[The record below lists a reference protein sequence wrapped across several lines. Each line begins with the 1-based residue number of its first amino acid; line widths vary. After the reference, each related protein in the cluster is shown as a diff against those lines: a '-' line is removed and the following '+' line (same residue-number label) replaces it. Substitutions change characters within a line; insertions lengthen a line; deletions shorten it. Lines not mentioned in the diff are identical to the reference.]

1 MGRKPLDVHIRLERQ
16 EEKILQL
23 TKELEEAKDEYQKLL
38 EEQVEADKKKLI
50 EAFRKSKRSL
60 DEILEYMEGKADI

>member
-1 MGRKPLDVHIRLERQ
+1 MGRKPLDVHIRFERQ

-38 EEQVEADKKKLI
+38 EEQEEADKKKLI

-60 DEILEYMEGKADI
+60 DEILEYMKGKADI

>member
-38 EEQVEADKKKLI
+38 EEQEEADKKKLI
-50 EAFRKSKRSL
+50 LSSREKVL
-60 DEILEYMEGKADI
+60 LHCL

>member
-1 MGRKPLDVHIRLERQ
+1 MGRKPLDVHIRLKRQ

-38 EEQVEADKKKLI
+38 EEQEEADKKKLI

-60 DEILEYMEGKADI
+60 DQCH

>member
-38 EEQVEADKKKLI
+38 EEQEEADKKKLI

-60 DEILEYMEGKADI
+60 DEILEYMKGKADI

>member
-38 EEQVEADKKKLI
+38 EEQEEADKKKLI

>member
-23 TKELEEAKDEYQKLL
+23 TKALEEAKDEYQKLL
-38 EEQVEADKKKLI
+38 EEQEEADKKKLI

-60 DEILEYMEGKADI
+60 DEILEYMKGKADI

>member
-23 TKELEEAKDEYQKLL
+23 TKELEEAKDEYQKT
-38 EEQVEADKKKLI
+38 
-50 EAFRKSKRSL
+50 S
-60 DEILEYMEGKADI
+60 